1 MPQDV
6 WVSSNHC
13 NWDVHIAWVCF
24 LPLSSCCLPLV
35 LCTGTTRIL
44 VTHQRQYLP
53 KCDRIAV
60 LRHGQLVA
68 CGPYEQVAALQLPE
82 LVGGAVTMS
91 LDVPD
96 EQQQQQVSEQQDG
109 QSQPAEPLQQQ
120 LHPGAE
126 QAAAERVQLGQQL
139 PQQRVAG
146 SSNSSDRSKPAG
158 SSEGS
163 EEVDPVFGAE
173 PMLSH
178 VRTMAPDINK
188 RPADSGRLPAHP
200 VSDGRNMRSGNSFVR
215 AASQLRLWGSGFFQ
229 QRPQQREQAAD
240 EDATPESSDSSQ
252 QPGSQGSMWARLRHR
267 AYLACAGL
275 FTPPA
280 YLPGGVHYSPP
291 EPASI
296 ELPMA
301 PAGYRAPSR
310 KGLATLGPVRSMIA
324 QPSLLFSSSGR
335 WSHPAGIEPVGKTG
349 LANGVAAQT
358 TANGKQGQ
366 PGSSRDGA
374 AAAAAASGQLVAT
387 EGREIGS
394 VSWSVYGQ
402 YCKQMGLLTTVLLV
416 GALIAGQGCLLS
428 AEWWLALWS
437 SSPPADQSNSK

>member
-1 MPQDV
+1 VQ
-6 WVSSNHC
+6 
-13 NWDVHIAWVCF
+13 F
-24 LPLSSCCLPLV
+24 LPLSSCCLLV

-96 EQQQQQVSEQQDG
+96 EQQQQQQVSEQQDG
-109 QSQPAEPLQQQ
+109 QPQPSEPLQQ
-120 LHPGAE
+120 LHP
-126 QAAAERVQLGQQL
+126 AAAEGAQPRQQL

-146 SSNSSDRSKPAG
+146 SSDSSDRSKPAG
-158 SSEGS
+158 GSEGS

-188 RPADSGRLPAHP
+188 RPADSGRLPAHLGT
-200 VSDGRNMRSGNSFVR
+200 DGHNMRSGNSFAR

-229 QRPQQREQAAD
+229 QRPQQRQQTAD

-252 QPGSQGSMWARLRHR
+252 QPSSRGSMWAQLRHQ

-280 YLPGGVHYSPP
+280 YLPGGAHYSPP

-310 KGLATLGPVRSMIA
+310 KGLAALGPVRSMIA

-335 WSHPAGIEPVGKTG
+335 WSHPAGIEPVGKPG
-349 LANGVAAQT
+349 LANGDAQT

-366 PGSSRDGA
+366 PGSSRDRA

-402 YCKQMGLLTTVLLV
+402 YCKQMGLLTTALLV
-416 GALIAGQGCLLS
+416 GALIAGQGCLLA